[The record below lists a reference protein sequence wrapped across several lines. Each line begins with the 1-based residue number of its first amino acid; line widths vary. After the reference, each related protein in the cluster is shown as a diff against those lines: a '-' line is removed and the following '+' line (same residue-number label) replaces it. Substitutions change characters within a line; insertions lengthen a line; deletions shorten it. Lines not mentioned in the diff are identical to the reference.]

1 VKIDEQK
8 INSLG
13 TVRIVELETVRIVG
27 QTTNSLG
34 TVIVRLNYRN
44 SDNIRSFAKWCS
56 EHECGKQV
64 SRDQFA
70 FNEEQLTMFMLHWS

>member
-1 VKIDEQK
+1 MKIDEQK
-8 INSLG
+8 INLLG
-13 TVRIVELETVRIVG
+13 TVRIAELKTVRIVG

-44 SDNIRSFAKWCS
+44 SDDICSFAKWCS

-70 FNEEQLTMFMLHWS
+70 FKEEQLTMFMLHWS

>member
-1 VKIDEQK
+1 
-8 INSLG
+8 
-13 TVRIVELETVRIVG
+13 
-27 QTTNSLG
+27 LG

-64 SRDQFA
+64 SRAQFA